1 MLISAIILGIAGG
14 VHCIGMCGP
23 IALMLPVDRHNGKK
37 KALQLVSY
45 HLGRIF
51 TYTIIGLLFGILGLG
66 FRLFGVQQQLSVTIG
81 VVMIVLALLPGLK
94 MPSGILP
101 AWYFRGIAIAKNR
114 LGAAMK
120 KKSPGTF
127 FAAGFL
133 NGLLPC
139 GMVYMAVL
147 AAMTAE
153 GVWKSG
159 LFMTFFGIG
168 TIPLMTVFVYLG
180 NVLKQKA
187 RQKLQKLIP
196 VFIVCMGCLFILRG
210 LGLNIPY
217 ISPGPVVNGA
227 TYNMQCH

>member
-14 VHCIGMCGP
+14 FHCVGMCGP
-23 IALMLPVDRHNGKK
+23 VALMLPVDRNNGKK
-37 KALQLVSY
+37 KALQLASY
-45 HLGRIF
+45 HLGRIV
-51 TYTIIGLLFGILGLG
+51 TYTLIGLLFGTLGLG
-66 FRLFGVQQQLSVTIG
+66 FRLFGVQQQLSVITG
-81 VVMIVLALLPGLK
+81 VVMIAIVLLPGLK
-94 MPSGILP
+94 IPSGVLP
-101 AWYFRGIAIAKNR
+101 AWYFRGITMAKNR

-120 KKSPGTF
+120 RKSPGTF

-147 AAMTAE
+147 AAMTADE
-153 GVWKSG
+153 VWKSG
-159 LFMTFFGIG
+159 LFMAFFGTG

-187 RQKLQKLIP
+187 RQKLQKLVP
-196 VFIVCMGCLFILRG
+196 VFVIGMGCLFILRG

-217 ISPGPVVNGA
+217 ISPGPVVDEA
-227 TYNMQCH
+227 TYHVQCH